1 MAVMGVLFHSAYHL
15 APSDFEKDSDK
26 SEYGRREVGEQGK
39 GSWIQFQNKVNIGPK
54 SVQHSKQNIWGITIW
69 WNFYYTLNQLVNIVA

>member
-39 GSWIQFQNKVNIGPK
+39 GSWIPLQKETNIK
-54 SVQHSKQNIWGITIW
+54 HSQK
-69 WNFYYTLNQLVNIVA
+69 

>member
-15 APSDFEKDSDK
+15 APSDFEKGSDK

-39 GSWIQFQNKVNIGPK
+39 SSWIPLQKEADIGSK
-54 SVQHSKQNIWGITIW
+54 SVQ
-69 WNFYYTLNQLVNIVA
+69 LVKK